1 MTTTPFEVITED
13 IIGTTF
19 YDLQTNGSLQN
30 RMYCYD
36 DGSIGA
42 TWTMGIQAI
51 AFADRGTGYNYY
63 DGSVRQAQ
71 PTARI
76 ETFRAGWPSY
86 AAWGPNGEI
95 VVSHDF
101 TNLKLDFMTRANKGT
116 GTWDQKIFNYSNGPA
131 TLAWPRMITS
141 GPDHNTIHLLANSD
155 GAYLGQPFALL
166 YSRSLDGG
174 ASWDIENVVLDGTG
188 ADYYTEITADQY
200 VWANPVGDTIAFLV
214 ASAFHD
220 LFMMKSEDNG
230 DSWVKTVIWEHPYP
244 LFDFN
249 TMTMDTVFTC
259 DNSASIA
266 IDLNGMCHVV
276 FGINRVMVPTIT
288 SPPGGY
294 NFFPYVDGIAYWN
307 EDMPTFS
314 NDLNALAPPQYGYPT
329 SELVEDV
336 NYIGWTQ
343 DVDGDG
349 VITFITTPTG
359 FPMAYREF
367 GLSTMPTI
375 SISSDNTIAVIFS
388 STTETFDNFSY
399 NFKKLWLTVK
409 SPGQDWGYFEPLTFD
424 IIHIFDESIYPD
436 AFPTWDGNSVNL
448 IYNNDGTPGTALDS
462 DHDYQANYTTYMNA
476 DLPVGINEKPSISE
490 ESLVLSPNP
499 TNGLV
504 NASYSIVSASNVTF
518 VVSDIS
524 GRAVF
529 SKALGWKDAGDYR
542 YNFNLENLSRGIY
555 YVSLKT
561 NQREISKKLVI
572 N

>member
-1 MTTTPFEVITED
+1 MYITED
-13 IIGTTF
+13 IIGSTF
-19 YDLQTNGSLQN
+19 YDLQTNSCLQN
-30 RMYCYD
+30 RIYCYD

-42 TWTMGIQAI
+42 VWTMGMQAS
-51 AFADRGTGYNYY
+51 AFPDRGTGYNYF
-63 DGSVRQAQ
+63 DGSIWQAQ

-86 AAWGPNGEI
+86 APWGPNGEI

-101 TNLKLDFMTRANKGT
+101 ANLELDFMTRANKGT

-141 GPDHNTIHLLANSD
+141 GPEHNTIHLLANTD

-188 ADYYTEITADQY
+188 ADYYVEITADQY

-230 DSWVKTVIWEHPYP
+230 DTWAKTVIWEHPYP

-266 IDLNGMCHVV
+266 IDHNGKCHVV
-276 FGINRVMVPTIT
+276 FGLNRVMVPTIT

-294 NFFPYVDGIAYWN
+294 NFFPFVDGIAYWN

-343 DVDGDG
+343 DIDGDG

-375 SISSDNTIAVIFS
+375 SISENDEIAVIFS
-388 STTETFDNFSY
+388 STTETYDNFSY
-399 NFKKLWLTVK
+399 NYKKLWMRVKADGYWGSFMHLT
-409 SPGQDWGYFEPLTFD
+409 YD
-424 IIHIFDESIYPD
+424 IIHIFDESIYPV
-436 AFPTWDGNSVNL
+436 AFPTFDGSINL

-462 DHDYQANYTTYMNA
+462 DHDYQTNYTTYMNA
-476 DLPVGINEKPSISE
+476 ELPVGINENPAINQES
-490 ESLVLSPNP
+490 ESLVISPNP
-499 TNGLV
+499 SNGIV
-504 NASYSIVSASNVTF
+504 NASYSISSASNVTL

-524 GRAVF
+524 GRPVF
-529 SKALGWKDAGDYR
+529 TKALGRKDASDYR
-542 YNFNLENLSRGIY
+542 YTFNVENLSQGIY

-561 NQREISKKLVI
+561 NRQDISKKLVI